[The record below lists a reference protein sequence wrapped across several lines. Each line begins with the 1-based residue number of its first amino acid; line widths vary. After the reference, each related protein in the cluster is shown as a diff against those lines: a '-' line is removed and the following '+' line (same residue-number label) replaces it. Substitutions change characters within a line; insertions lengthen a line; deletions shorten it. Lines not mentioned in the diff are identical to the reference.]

1 MMNKDFLKR
10 IKIPYPAKL
19 KQQWGAFSQFWY
31 NQWFKSNKDLL
42 GKVIHVQG
50 ASKPSRFNLKKLCH
64 YIAEQD
70 DGFKLEWH
78 AHHKK
83 KEYKPIDVSRA
94 LYRIAREKKRAT
106 NNIIFP
112 YKHLAG
118 TGIIGMFAKIIPQ
131 HKFKVLYKK
140 VPNEKKTSSGTE
152 K

>member
-1 MMNKDFLKR
+1 MNKDFLKR

-31 NQWFKSNKDLL
+31 NQWFESNKDLL

-94 LYRIAREKKRAT
+94 LYRIAREKKRAK

-112 YKHLAG
+112 YKHFAG
-118 TGIIGMFAKIIPQ
+118 TGIVGIFAKRIPQ